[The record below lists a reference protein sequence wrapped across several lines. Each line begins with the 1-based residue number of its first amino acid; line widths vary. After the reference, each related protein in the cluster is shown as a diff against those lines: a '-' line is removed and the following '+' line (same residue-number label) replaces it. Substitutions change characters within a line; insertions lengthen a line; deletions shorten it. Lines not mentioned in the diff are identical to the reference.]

1 MRLDPIKLPAYPH
14 VGVEILSKERPLW
27 AVLIIALILFMP
39 MSPTAKAQTGQAPQS
54 SPVAADPSD
63 PAEVK
68 RRFVQTINSAIK
80 KAEAGLKT
88 PYKTKKLDGT
98 FATYHAEYTG
108 EMSYDIKK
116 TDSLVSPYLGVVS
129 WKILWYYNGQ
139 LVNGAFS
146 LDAHYAYQDGQWV
159 FKDLVRRRPSII
171 LGGSVE
177 VPAEEYL
184 PLFK

>member
-1 MRLDPIKLPAYPH
+1 MDARTARKSAP
-14 VGVEILSKERPLW
+14 W
-27 AVLIIALILFMP
+27 TVLIAALVLFTP
-39 MSPTAKAQTGQAPQS
+39 TSPTAKAQTGQTPQS
-54 SPVAADPSD
+54 SPVAADPND

-68 RRFVQTINSAIK
+68 RRFVQTISADIK

-88 PYKTKKLDGT
+88 PYKAKQPDGT
-98 FATYHAEYTG
+98 SASYHAEYMG

-129 WKILWYYNGQ
+129 WKIRWYHNGQ

-146 LDAHYAYQDGQWV
+146 LDARYAYQDGHWV
-159 FKDLVRRRPSII
+159 LKDLVRRRPSII